1 MAIEEETD
9 GVVIG
14 GSMNV
19 EVAEERRI
27 AFFKGDGG
35 HIEVLGRG
43 CLGAKQEEGQEE
55 EEEEERDQLSR
66 ERKTICMVIHVSC
79 SSSPFFFLIF
89 N

>member
-9 GVVIG
+9 GFVIG

-35 HIEVLGRG
+35 HIEVLG
-43 CLGAKQEEGQEE
+43 LGAK
-55 EEEEERDQLSR
+55 
-66 ERKTICMVIHVSC
+66 
-79 SSSPFFFLIF
+79 
-89 N
+89 